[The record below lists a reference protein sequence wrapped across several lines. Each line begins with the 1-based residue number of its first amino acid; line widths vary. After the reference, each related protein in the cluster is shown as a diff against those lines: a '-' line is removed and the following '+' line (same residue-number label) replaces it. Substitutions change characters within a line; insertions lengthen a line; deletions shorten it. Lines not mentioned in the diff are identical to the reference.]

1 MPSISFFY
9 GIIIAMYYDDH
20 NPPHFHAIYQDKRAE
35 MTFDGEIIKGD
46 LPKKQLRLVQ
56 AWATI
61 HEEDLKTNWE
71 LLKNAAQPEKIE
83 PLH

>member
-1 MPSISFFY
+1 
-9 GIIIAMYYDDH
+9 
-20 NPPHFHAIYQDKRAE
+20 